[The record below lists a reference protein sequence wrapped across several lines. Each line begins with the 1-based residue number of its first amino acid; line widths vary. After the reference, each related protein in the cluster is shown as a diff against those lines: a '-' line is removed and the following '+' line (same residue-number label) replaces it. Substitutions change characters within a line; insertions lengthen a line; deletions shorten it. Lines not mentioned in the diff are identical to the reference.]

1 MDLSTLF
8 KVCGGIGLFLFG
20 VKLMSGALQDL
31 AGDKMRTL
39 IASLTSSTIK
49 GAFVGAVVTMVIHSS
64 AATTIMAVSFVQAG
78 MMTLKQAL
86 GVIMGANIGT
96 TVTAQMVAFDVNQ
109 LAMPLLG
116 VGMVLAVF
124 GRSKRQRYIGNG
136 IFGFGLLCLGMET
149 MQSALA
155 FLADKKEFFAVFAQH
170 PMLCVAAGTV
180 LTMIVQSS
188 TATVGL
194 TIAMATQ
201 GLLPLQSSIAILL
214 GNNLGTTV
222 TAVLAALGAS
232 RSAKQAAAG
241 HVFFNLAGVLLFL
254 PFLPLFTHVI
264 EAAGGGIARQLAN
277 AHTIFNVVNTVI
289 QLPFALWLALRL
301 ARPIKG
307 RTALLSIYFMPVLIS
322 TVVIG
327 QLWLKIYNPDYGVLN
342 VFLRSIGLEKWTH
355 IWLGDKKY
363 ALRAAFVP
371 ILWQY
376 VGYHMLLMY
385 AGIKGVPME
394 LTEAAM
400 LDGCTP
406 AQASRYIIIP
416 YIRPI
421 LRVSVIFA
429 ITGSLKSFDL
439 IYVLTNGGP
448 SHVTEVPSTLMISML
463 FLRNR
468 YGMGSAIAVML
479 IALCFFFALVINA
492 VFKEEK

>member
-1 MDLSTLF
+1 MKRPFSYKLNIFLF
-8 KVCGGIGLFLFG
+8 LLPALCLFVAVLIAPIIMSFYYSLTEWNGFTTPEFIGLKNYVELFTS
-20 VKLMSGALQDL
+20 KSINISRAL
-31 AGDKMRTL
+31 K
-39 IASLTSSTIK
+39 
-49 GAFVGAVVTMVIHSS
+49 
-64 AATTIMAVSFVQAG
+64 
-78 MMTLKQAL
+78 
-86 GVIMGANIGT
+86 N
-96 TVTAQMVAFDVNQ
+96 
-109 LAMPLLG
+109 
-116 VGMVLAVF
+116 
-124 GRSKRQRYIGNG
+124 
-136 IFGFGLLCLGMET
+136 
-149 MQSALA
+149 A
-155 FLADKKEFFAVFAQH
+155 FLLA
-170 PMLCVAAGTV
+170 
-180 LTMIVQSS
+180 
-188 TATVGL
+188 
-194 TIAMATQ
+194 
-201 GLLPLQSSIAILL
+201 LLSC
-214 GNNLGTTV
+214 
-222 TAVLAALGAS
+222 
-232 RSAKQAAAG
+232 
-241 HVFFNLAGVLLFL
+241 F
-254 PFLPLFTHVI
+254 
-264 EAAGGGIARQLAN
+264 
-277 AHTIFNVVNTVI
+277 I